1 MYVPINVAG
10 GVYQHKSRPL
20 SSQVTRNFWPQ
31 QQSGAGT
38 SEYILETFPGLKA
51 FATGSGADRGMFVH
65 RGVLYKVTGT
75 TLYSVNSAGASTTLG
90 TIAGLSRCIFDGLAT
105 SVIIT
110 TGGSV
115 YEWDGSTMT
124 LGTDVDFE
132 TPNAVTV
139 LNNQALYDG
148 DDGRFCSSDVG
159 DALAINSLNYASAES
174 NSDILLRPYAF
185 QQIVYMM
192 GANTIE
198 PWWNSGSG
206 NPPFDRTEGGMIQV
220 GLGALYSV
228 DKTDK
233 VIYFLGDDL
242 DIYRMSANGIE
253 NGFTPQPLLREITKF
268 TTTDDAIGWCMNYQ
282 GQNFYVLKFPTENR
296 TFCYPEGGQW
306 FELSSSAYDAG
317 AVAGRYRGNS
327 YAFAYGKHLIA
338 DEDGNILE
346 LDDETYTDSG
356 DTIKRV
362 RDLSPIHGGLVQQP
376 GKGIELSSF
385 RLIMETGIGVVSGQG
400 ADPKIMLS
408 FSTDGGRTYSTEQWG
423 DVGSLGDYLTEVVW
437 DGINAAGKSIDI
449 RLSTSDPVYFSV
461 HSAGAEI
468 EVGI

>member
-31 QQSGAGT
+31 QQSGAGV
-38 SEYILETFPGLKA
+38 SEYILETFPGLKLFSA
-51 FATGSGADRGMFVH
+51 GNGADRGMFVH

-75 TLYSVNSAGASTTLG
+75 ALESIDNAGARTSIGSITG
-90 TIAGLSRCIFDGLAT
+90 AARCIMDGLA
-105 SVIIT
+105 SSLVVVSA
-110 TGGSV
+110 GSV
-115 YEWDGSTMT
+115 YEWDGSTLT

-132 TPNAVTV
+132 SPDSVTV
-139 LNNQALYDG
+139 INTQALYDG
-148 DDGRFCSSDVG
+148 SEGRFCSSDVG
-159 DALAINSLNYASAES
+159 APLDINSLNYAAAES
-174 NSDILLRPYAF
+174 NADLLKRPYAF
-185 QQIVYMM
+185 QQNVYMF
-192 GANTIE
+192 GENTTE
-198 PWWNSGSG
+198 SWWNSGTG
-206 NPPFDRTEGGMIQV
+206 NPPFDRFEGGTIQT
-220 GLGALYSV
+220 GLGALHSV

-233 VIYFLGDDL
+233 VVYFLGDDL
-242 DIYRMSANGIE
+242 NVYRMAATGIE
-253 NGFTPQPLLREITKF
+253 SNFTPQPLLREFTRF

-282 GQNFYVLKFPTENR
+282 GQNFYTLKFPTENR

-306 FELSSSAYDAG
+306 FELSSTTYDVG

-346 LDDETYTDSG
+346 LDDETYDDFG

-362 RDLSPIHGGLVQQP
+362 RDLSPIHGGLVSQP
-376 GKGIELSSF
+376 GKEIELSSF
-385 RLIMETGIGVVSGQG
+385 RLVMETGIGLISGQG
-400 ADPKIMLS
+400 AEPKIMLS
-408 FSTDGGRTYSTEQWG
+408 YSLDGGRTYSTEQWG
-423 DVGSLGDYLTEVVW
+423 DVGELGNYQTEVVW
-437 DGINAAGKSIDI
+437 DGINAVGKSIDI